1 MTGKSDSLASTS
13 TLLIG
18 VISVDPR
25 EKFQWQHPNHRC
37 LPASMHPSSNVHL
50 RHRGVLSG
58 SWSVPVEQ
66 SWHQRQQAVIESGW
80 SFQRQ
85 PLAHVTSI
93 YIISCQQYSLDA
105 SSLHN
110 SAYIFRQ
117 PVWQKQELTS
127 HPFTHQRSRVV
138 ESITFSGLRSCSGAR
153 GVWRLLSHRK
163 GRMIINSRL
172 NRPIRL
178 NLTAWT

>member
-1 MTGKSDSLASTS
+1 MWIQEKSFSDSIQITVVSPQACIQAATCICA
-13 TLLIG
+13 TG
-18 VISVDPR
+18 V
-25 EKFQWQHPNHRC
+25 
-37 LPASMHPSSNVHL
+37 SS
-50 RHRGVLSG
+50 RAAGPCRF
-58 SWSVPVEQ
+58 EQ